1 MHQSLM
7 NWGLPW
13 QDFLET
19 KKTNNLRKYVVEQ
32 GFQYADTFH
41 ITKHVIQY
49 EENDSEGE
57 NPIASPCCSSSL
69 LSTSSAV
76 SMLAPR
82 PKGKKKAKQDLEQLV
97 LQSRQIAA
105 TEELTRVTKKKV
117 EAMEKSNEIDIM
129 LAKTSDITTEAKE
142 YIEIMQA
149 AFLAKVRREQEAEL
163 AGQDM

>member
-1 MHQSLM
+1 MSFSTAF
-7 NWGLPW
+7 
-13 QDFLET
+13 D
-19 KKTNNLRKYVVEQ
+19 
-32 GFQYADTFH
+32 
-41 ITKHVIQY
+41 

-57 NPIASPCCSSSL
+57 NPIASPCCSSSP

-117 EAMEKSNEIDIM
+117 ETMEKSNEIDIM
-129 LAKTSDITTEAKE
+129 LAKTSDITIEAKE